1 MRIALAQ
8 LNYTI
13 GDFEG
18 NLQKKRLAIQ
28 EALEQGAQLIIFSEL
43 SICGYIPKDTLDY
56 NSFIERCDDAVKA
69 LLPDSH
75 QIGIVLGSPV
85 FSHLS
90 DGKRLY
96 NAALLLHKGE
106 VQYQIN
112 KTLLPTYDIFDEYRY
127 FEPNRDFQI
136 VHFEGIR
143 IALTICEDL
152 WNIDETPMYPVTPM
166 EKLLAFD
173 PQLMINISGS
183 PYSYNHTDERRK
195 LMQANARKYNLPLVY
210 VNQTGAHTDVI
221 FDGGSMFIDR
231 DGEVIEELAFFRE
244 EIKVIDWVADGKYGH
259 QTPKV
264 RNEDIEMIHRALI
277 SGLRDYFHKSGFK
290 KAVLGLSGGIDSA
303 LVNALAV
310 EALGPEQVLSVML
323 PSVYSS
329 KGSVDDSI
337 ALCELTGNPYQ
348 ILPIKN
354 IVSEYENTLSPVFQG
369 LSPDVTEENLQARSR
384 GVLLMAISN
393 KLGNILLNTSNK
405 SESAVGY
412 ATLYGDMCGG
422 ISVIGDLYKTQVYAL
437 CSHIN
442 EKHKMIPDAIIHK
455 APSAELR
462 PGQLDS
468 DSLPPY
474 ELLDSILFHYIENQR
489 GWQEIVAMGF
499 DEHIVRKIVKMVDR
513 NEYKRFQAAPTL
525 RISHKAFGMGRQ
537 MPLVA
542 KYFY

>member
-56 NSFIERCDDAVKA
+56 NSFIERCDGAVKA

-75 QIGIVLGSPV
+75 RIGIVLGSPV

-369 LSPDVTEENLQARSR
+369 LSPDVTEENVQARSR

-474 ELLDSILFHYIENQR
+474 ELLDAILFHYIENQR